1 VSEALV
7 KSLLKETSL
16 FGGDLRKLTSFY
28 RPYFSLASLPHF
40 LSSSD
45 IKDT

>member
-1 VSEALV
+1 
-7 KSLLKETSL
+7 
-16 FGGDLRKLTSFY
+16 LTSFY